1 MDTDLRER
9 IGLSMEEKSL
19 NRTNLSRKTG
29 IHLSEIS
36 RILNHKQSLS
46 LKKLD
51 LITIAL
57 DLPEGSFYPYYI
69 NECFN
74 ESGILDKRKSEQFIY
89 KCVTMDYDEHQVLL
103 DLVVEERSK
112 TIRNKNCIYIFLA
125 AEQLFE
131 SGFENKALSLYE
143 FIIEN
148 MPDHFSQEVA
158 VSYFR
163 RFYILRLTDEGKY
176 AIGHV
181 LEHIAYMPESFQI
194 LSYVWITATFYVQR
208 KWKESLYYALKLE
221 KMAVT
226 EEHYG
231 RALLYQSL
239 AITSLGGTLDEVLTL
254 IDRYEK
260 INDYYADLA
269 IGNRYCAYLDFGRY
283 DYVDEYF
290 NWLKGRDDIVAG
302 LPRILEA
309 YVQLRR
315 FDDVKQLLIG
325 FQKVIQDWSTNVHPY
340 QQQMYLRFRYAYA
353 MYLFEKGYD
362 SDGLFEV
369 LEVARTSRQIGNL
382 DRFNQCL
389 LVYWKYKDSATVE
402 HEDIYIEML
411 EIKNIS
417 KMP

>member
-1 MDTDLRER
+1 
-9 IGLSMEEKSL
+9 
-19 NRTNLSRKTG
+19 
-29 IHLSEIS
+29 
-36 RILNHKQSLS
+36 
-46 LKKLD
+46 
-51 LITIAL
+51 
-57 DLPEGSFYPYYI
+57 GSFYPYYI

-103 DLVVEERSK
+103 DLDVEERSK

-239 AITSLGGTLDEVLTL
+239 
-254 IDRYEK
+254 
-260 INDYYADLA
+260 
-269 IGNRYCAYLDFGRY
+269 
-283 DYVDEYF
+283 
-290 NWLKGRDDIVAG
+290 
-302 LPRILEA
+302 
-309 YVQLRR
+309 
-315 FDDVKQLLIG
+315 
-325 FQKVIQDWSTNVHPY
+325 
-340 QQQMYLRFRYAYA
+340 
-353 MYLFEKGYD
+353 
-362 SDGLFEV
+362 
-369 LEVARTSRQIGNL
+369 
-382 DRFNQCL
+382 
-389 LVYWKYKDSATVE
+389 
-402 HEDIYIEML
+402 
-411 EIKNIS
+411 
-417 KMP
+417 